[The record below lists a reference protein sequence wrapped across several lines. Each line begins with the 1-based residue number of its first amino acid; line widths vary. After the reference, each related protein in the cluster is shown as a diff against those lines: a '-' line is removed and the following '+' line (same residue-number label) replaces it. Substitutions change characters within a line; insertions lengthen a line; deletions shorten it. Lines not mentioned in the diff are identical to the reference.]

1 MPTRRC
7 ILTEREE
14 VDSIASIVPSQRAV
28 DPVSSQRNA
37 QVFEIVQEPIFWVVW
52 AFWTPGTAAAAA
64 AVRFHPSLVDSSG
77 RACVHGG
84 AHREVHGLNAFL
96 TRSISGHR
104 EP

>member
-37 QVFEIVQEPIFWVVW
+37 QVFEIIQEPVF
-52 AFWTPGTAAAAA
+52 
-64 AVRFHPSLVDSSG
+64 
-77 RACVHGG
+77 
-84 AHREVHGLNAFL
+84 
-96 TRSISGHR
+96 
-104 EP
+104 